1 MAEYH
6 VHVHFVES
14 RQGEMLDLLRR
25 IEQKVTKEMASL
37 QDIQDAVTQ
46 QTTVQGSVVT
56 LLGILAADL
65 KAAIANN
72 NPTQL
77 QAVLDTLNSNAQ
89 ALAAAVVA
97 NTPAAPGGGGTPSVP
112 ATA

>member
-6 VHVHFVES
+6 VHVHFVEN
-14 RQGEMLDLLRR
+14 RQGEVLDFLKR

-65 KAAIANN
+65 KAAISNN
-72 NPTQL
+72 NPAQM
-77 QAVLDTLNSNAQ
+77 QAVLDTLNANAQ

-97 NTPAAPGGGGTPSVP
+97 NTPAANGGGGTPSVP